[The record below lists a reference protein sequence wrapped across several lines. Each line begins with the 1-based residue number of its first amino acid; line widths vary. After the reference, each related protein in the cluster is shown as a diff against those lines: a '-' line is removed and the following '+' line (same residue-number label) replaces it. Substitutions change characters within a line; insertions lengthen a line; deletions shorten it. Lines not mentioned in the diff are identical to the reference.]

1 MKILYTCK
9 KDTLFYIDDE
19 EPGLE
24 NYIIVRHGGEE
35 IAIPYDDLMEYFAH
49 LWKSKIT

>member
-1 MKILYTCK
+1 MKIQYKSKEGTS
-9 KDTLFYIDDE
+9 FYVDDE

-24 NYIIVRHGGEE
+24 NYIIIRHGGEE
-35 IAIPYDDLMEYFAH
+35 VAIPYNDLMEYFTH